1 MPTELISNVEKSIN
15 KRMVKLV
22 AKELVD
28 RLKKKVIK
36 KTAKKPFLIFFE
48 KSKKIKLKEV
58 LKIFAIGIF
67 FNFIKSGGQ
76 GGIRTLVTMLL
87 VRSFSKRLVSASH
100 PPNRIELALIYNTN
114 SFVAK
119 KTHKIFISR
128 TTLGQL

>member
-1 MPTELISNVEKSIN
+1 MPTELISNVEKNIN

-28 RLKKKVIK
+28 TLKKKVIK

-100 PPNRIELALIYNTN
+100 PPNRIEFVLIYIIYI
-114 SFVAK
+114 SMMQK
-119 KTHKIFISR
+119 KHLQDFISL
-128 TTLGQL
+128 T

>member
-15 KRMVKLV
+15 NRMVKLV

-36 KTAKKPFLIFFE
+36 KTTKKPFLIFFE

-100 PPNRIELALIYNTN
+100 PPNRIEFVLIYIIYFND
-114 SFVAK
+114 AK
-119 KTHKIFISR
+119 KTPSR
-128 TTLGQL
+128 FYLVDLNR

>member
-1 MPTELISNVEKSIN
+1 MPTELISNVEKNIN

-28 RLKKKVIK
+28 TLKKKVIK
-36 KTAKKPFLIFFE
+36 KTAKKPFLIFFK

-58 LKIFAIGIF
+58 LMIFAIGIF

-100 PPNRIELALIYNTN
+100 PPNRIEFVLIYIIYI
-114 SFVAK
+114 SMMQK
-119 KTHKIFISR
+119 KHLQDFISL
-128 TTLGQL
+128 T

>member
-1 MPTELISNVEKSIN
+1 MPTELISNVEKSMN
-15 KRMVKLV
+15 RRMVKLV

-58 LKIFAIGIF
+58 LKIFAIGSF

-100 PPNRIELALIYNTN
+100 PPNRIEFVLIYIIYFND
-114 SFVAK
+114 AK
-119 KTHKIFISR
+119 KTPSR
-128 TTLGQL
+128 FYLVDLNR

>member
-15 KRMVKLV
+15 KKMVKLV

-58 LKIFAIGIF
+58 LKIFAIGNF

-100 PPNRIELALIYNTN
+100 PPNRIEFVLIYIIYFND
-114 SFVAK
+114 AK
-119 KTHKIFISR
+119 KTPSR
-128 TTLGQL
+128 FYLVDLNR

>member
-87 VRSFSKRLVSASH
+87 VRLVSNQLVSASH
-100 PPNRIELALIYNTN
+100 PPVLGCYVIFYNLIFN
-114 SFVAK
+114 
-119 KTHKIFISR
+119 
-128 TTLGQL
+128 

>member
-1 MPTELISNVEKSIN
+1 MPTELISNVEKNIN

-28 RLKKKVIK
+28 TLKKKVIK

-67 FNFIKSGGQ
+67 FNFIISGGQ

-100 PPNRIELALIYNTN
+100 PPNRIEFVLIYIIYFND
-114 SFVAK
+114 AK
-119 KTHKIFISR
+119 KTPFR
-128 TTLGQL
+128 FYLVDLNR

>member
-28 RLKKKVIK
+28 RLKKKVTK

-67 FNFIKSGGQ
+67 FNFIKNGGQ

-100 PPNRIELALIYNTN
+100 PPNRIEFVLIYIIYFND
-114 SFVAK
+114 AK
-119 KTHKIFISR
+119 KTPFR
-128 TTLGQL
+128 FYLVDLNR

>member
-1 MPTELISNVEKSIN
+1 MPTELISNVEKNIN

-28 RLKKKVIK
+28 TLKKKVIK
-36 KTAKKPFLIFFE
+36 KTAKKPFLIFFK

-58 LKIFAIGIF
+58 LMIFAIGII

-100 PPNRIELALIYNTN
+100 PPNRIEFVLIYIIYFND
-114 SFVAK
+114 AK
-119 KTHKIFISR
+119 KTPFR
-128 TTLGQL
+128 FYLVDLNR

>member
-1 MPTELISNVEKSIN
+1 
-15 KRMVKLV
+15 MVKLV

-67 FNFIKSGGQ
+67 FNFIISGGQ

-100 PPNRIELALIYNTN
+100 PPNRIEFVLIYIIYFND
-114 SFVAK
+114 AK
-119 KTHKIFISR
+119 KTPLRFYLVDLNR
-128 TTLGQL
+128 

>member
-1 MPTELISNVEKSIN
+1 
-15 KRMVKLV
+15 MVKLV

-100 PPNRIELALIYNTN
+100 PPNRIEFVLIYIIYFND
-114 SFVAK
+114 AK
-119 KTHKIFISR
+119 KTPSR
-128 TTLGQL
+128 FYLVDLNR

>member
-1 MPTELISNVEKSIN
+1 MPTELISNVEKNTN
-15 KRMVKLV
+15 KRIVKLV

-58 LKIFAIGIF
+58 LMIFAIGIF

-100 PPNRIELALIYNTN
+100 PPNRIEFMLVYIIYI
-114 SFVAK
+114 SMMQK
-119 KTHKIFISR
+119 KHLQDFISL
-128 TTLGQL
+128 T

>member
-1 MPTELISNVEKSIN
+1 MPTELISNVEKNTN
-15 KRMVKLV
+15 KRIVKLV

-58 LKIFAIGIF
+58 LMIFAIGIF

-100 PPNRIELALIYNTN
+100 PPNRIEFVLIYIIYI
-114 SFVAK
+114 SMMQK
-119 KTHKIFISR
+119 KHLQDFISL
-128 TTLGQL
+128 T

>member
-1 MPTELISNVEKSIN
+1 MPTELISNVEKNIN

-28 RLKKKVIK
+28 TLKKKVIK

-58 LKIFAIGIF
+58 LMIFAIGIF

-100 PPNRIELALIYNTN
+100 PPNRIEFVLIYIIYI
-114 SFVAK
+114 SMMQK
-119 KTHKIFISR
+119 KHLQDFISL
-128 TTLGQL
+128 T

>member
-1 MPTELISNVEKSIN
+1 MPTELISNVEKNIN

-28 RLKKKVIK
+28 TLKKKVIK

-58 LKIFAIGIF
+58 LMIFAIGIF

-100 PPNRIELALIYNTN
+100 PPNRIEFMLVYIIYI
-114 SFVAK
+114 SMMQK
-119 KTHKIFISR
+119 KHLQDFISL
-128 TTLGQL
+128 T

>member
-100 PPNRIELALIYNTN
+100 PPNRIEFVLIYIIYFND
-114 SFVAK
+114 AK
-119 KTHKIFISR
+119 KHLQDFISL
-128 TTLGQL
+128 T

>member
-48 KSKKIKLKEV
+48 KEK
-58 LKIFAIGIF
+58 
-67 FNFIKSGGQ
+67 N
-76 GGIRTLVTMLL
+76 
-87 VRSFSKRLVSASH
+87 H
-100 PPNRIELALIYNTN
+100 
-114 SFVAK
+114 
-119 KTHKIFISR
+119 
-128 TTLGQL
+128 

>member
-1 MPTELISNVEKSIN
+1 MPTELISNVEKNIN

-28 RLKKKVIK
+28 TLKKKVIK

-58 LKIFAIGIF
+58 LMIFAIGIF
-67 FNFIKSGGQ
+67 FFIKSGGQ

-100 PPNRIELALIYNTN
+100 PPNRIEFVLIYIIYFND
-114 SFVAK
+114 AK
-119 KTHKIFISR
+119 KTPFR
-128 TTLGQL
+128 FYLVDLNR

>member
-1 MPTELISNVEKSIN
+1 MPTELISNVEKNIN

-28 RLKKKVIK
+28 TLKKKVIK

-58 LKIFAIGIF
+58 LMIFAIGIF

-100 PPNRIELALIYNTN
+100 PPNRIEFVLIYIIYFND
-114 SFVAK
+114 AK
-119 KTHKIFISR
+119 KHLLDFISL
-128 TTLGQL
+128 T

>member
-28 RLKKKVIK
+28 TLKKKVIK

-48 KSKKIKLKEV
+48 RSKKIKLKEV

-100 PPNRIELALIYNTN
+100 PPNRIEFVLIYIIYFND
-114 SFVAK
+114 AK
-119 KTHKIFISR
+119 KTPSR
-128 TTLGQL
+128 FYLVDLNR

>member
-1 MPTELISNVEKSIN
+1 MPTELISNVEKNIN

-28 RLKKKVIK
+28 TLKKKVIK

-100 PPNRIELALIYNTN
+100 PPNRIEFVLIYIIYFND
-114 SFVAK
+114 AK
-119 KTHKIFISR
+119 KTPSR
-128 TTLGQL
+128 FYLVDLNR

>member
-1 MPTELISNVEKSIN
+1 MPTELISNVEKNTN
-15 KRMVKLV
+15 KRIVKLV

-58 LKIFAIGIF
+58 LMIFAIGIF

-100 PPNRIELALIYNTN
+100 PPNRIEFVLIYIIYFND
-114 SFVAK
+114 AK
-119 KTHKIFISR
+119 KTPSR
-128 TTLGQL
+128 FYLVDLNR

>member
-1 MPTELISNVEKSIN
+1 MPTELISNVEKNIN
-15 KRMVKLV
+15 KRIVKLV

-28 RLKKKVIK
+28 TLKKKVIK
-36 KTAKKPFLIFFE
+36 KTAKKPFLIFFK

-58 LKIFAIGIF
+58 LMIFAIGIF

-100 PPNRIELALIYNTN
+100 PPNRIEFVLIYIIYFND
-114 SFVAK
+114 AK
-119 KTHKIFISR
+119 KTPFR
-128 TTLGQL
+128 FYLVDLNC